1 MKGVIKMDENKK
13 MLDAE
18 IASLI
23 ECLDDLEPNT
33 EEYSK
38 ITDNLNILYKLKI
51 EQEKN
56 ETDSKDQKKF
66 RIIGYALEGVGI
78 VLPLVFY
85 GKWMKKG
92 LKFEETGTFTSTTF
106 KDLIRFFKPKK
117 K

>member
-1 MKGVIKMDENKK
+1 MDENKK
-13 MLDAE
+13 KLDAE

-38 ITDNLNILYKLKI
+38 TTENLNVLYKLKI

-56 ETDSKDQKKF
+56 ETDSKDQKTF
-66 RIIGYALEGVGI
+66 RIIGYVLEGAGI
-78 VLPLVFY
+78 VLPLAFY
-85 GKWMKKG
+85 GKWMRKG

-106 KDLIRFFKPKK
+106 KNLVRFFKPTKR
-117 K
+117 